1 MQATPSHLRRQL
13 VKLGIIRRF
22 RKKLGYMPNL
32 SNPQSYCEKLQWLK
46 LNYLE
51 HNQLIIQCTDKYMV
65 RDHLANLGLSN
76 LLVNLYGCWDNTGQ
90 IHWDALP
97 NEFILKLNNGS
108 GKKYIWHIANKNLAN
123 RQQIFREINSA
134 LGTRFGYKH
143 GEFHYL
149 KIPPK
154 IIAEEYLK
162 DNNQS
167 FRDYKFYCFNGK
179 IGFLSIETER
189 KTERHVRDYYDID
202 LNKQPV
208 QFYGDVK
215 KPSQPFDKP
224 RNFADMIDIAQL
236 LSKGHPHIRVD
247 LYNIDGQIYFGELT
261 FAPECGYIK
270 WDPVELDFEYGKL
283 IDMDIANSYL
293 QSITEHHSN

>member
-1 MQATPSHLRRQL
+1 
-13 VKLGIIRRF
+13 
-22 RKKLGYMPNL
+22 MPNL

-51 HNQLIIQCTDKYMV
+51 HNPLIIQCTDKYMV

-123 RQQIFREINSA
+123 RQQIFQEINSA

-202 LNKQPV
+202 LNKHPV
-208 QFYGDVK
+208 QFYGDVN

-283 IDMDIANSYL
+283 IDMNMANSYL
-293 QSITEHHSN
+293 QSLTEHHSN